1 MRKYSLLLK
10 RRKKYSKYQKRKSKE
25 TKGMR
30 DPAPGVMAED
40 HNKNSI
46 VESRRKNRKNTKDQ
60 LLRADKKIVK
70 RKNIVRDHHK

>member
-1 MRKYSLLLK
+1 
-10 RRKKYSKYQKRKSKE
+10 
-25 TKGMR
+25 MR

-46 VESRRKNRKNTKDQ
+46 VVIESRRKNRKNTKDQ